1 MPRTVGT
8 SLVAIGGD
16 STVSVER
23 ITDTEQRAS
32 LYAII
37 DQLRREH
44 PSGSAIRT
52 LDMVV
57 RELGYTQDNLREA
70 LAHLEKTPLPPGGER
85 VLSELKLRAWLAGV
99 DNLRTPV
106 PPEELRASLPP
117 LDWAEIGIAI
127 MLGGSALI
135 VFVLGL
141 WVTIRHPV
149 G

>member
-1 MPRTVGT
+1 
-8 SLVAIGGD
+8 
-16 STVSVER
+16 VSVER

-37 DQLRREH
+37 DHLRREH
-44 PSGSAIRT
+44 QSGSAIRT

-106 PPEELRASLPP
+106 PPEELTASLPP

-135 VFVLGL
+135 VFVLSL

>member
-1 MPRTVGT
+1 M
-8 SLVAIGGD
+8 
-16 STVSVER
+16 SVER

-44 PSGSAIRT
+44 QSGSAIRT

-70 LAHLEKTPLPPGGER
+70 LAHLEKTPLAPGGER
-85 VLSELKLRAWLAGV
+85 GLSELKLRAWLAGV
-99 DNLRTPV
+99 DNLRSPV
-106 PPEELRASLPP
+106 PPEELTASLPP

-135 VFVLGL
+135 VFALSL
-141 WVTIRHPV
+141 WVTIRRPV